1 MAFGSIIHNFARH
14 EYLMQC
20 IMSSIVDT
28 PLTPVSILTVE
39 LGYSAR
45 RNALLSL
52 MRTKPL
58 PKRQLVKIE
67 GFLARL
73 HKRNALRNAIA
84 HHLWKEG
91 SRPCSVRSM
100 GLSVRRGEAIVLGN
114 DEEYTVDKLIKIANE
129 LSRLYDQFFAYLDGE
144 GLSHSMSK
152 KMDFTQAEA
161 SLSPGKPSAK

>member
-39 LGYSAR
+39 LGY
-45 RNALLSL
+45 
-52 MRTKPL
+52 L

-73 HKRNALRNAIA
+73 HNALRNAIA

>member
-1 MAFGSIIHNFARH
+1 MPSPISLERR
-14 EYLMQC
+14 
-20 IMSSIVDT
+20 
-28 PLTPVSILTVE
+28 LTAMFSQI
-39 LGYSAR
+39 
-45 RNALLSL
+45 N
-52 MRTKPL
+52 
-58 PKRQLVKIE
+58 
-67 GFLARL
+67 
-73 HKRNALRNAIA
+73 
-84 HHLWKEG
+84 
-91 SRPCSVRSM
+91 